1 MSTHNLSTYKRL
13 IPFIRPY
20 WKRIAV
26 AGLCAIPPSL
36 CSAGLAFLMKPAIDD
51 VFIKKDMTIL
61 TLIPLAI
68 IALFSIR
75 AIFEFSY
82 EYLIGEAGSRIIND
96 FRNILFEHVQ
106 NLSVSFFIKNPTGE
120 LMSRVTNDVNLLER
134 AAAKGFIDF
143 LQETTT
149 LCGLT
154 FVLFTQDLL
163 LAGIAMLVMPWALIP
178 FLRFGKKTHTY
189 STRGQEK
196 VGRLATLI
204 HETISGCRIVKA
216 FGMEAYENSRF
227 DAENFRIMK
236 LYNKRIKIRAKTGP
250 TMELIGGMAGAAV
263 IVYGGLRVLS
273 GGLTPGQFFAFM
285 TALFL
290 LYGPIRRSSD
300 AWQDIQEGLAA
311 ARRVFDVLDQQPEI
325 AEKSSAPALPS
336 SRGEICFNNVDFAY
350 NTEPVLKGINLTVK
364 PGEVIALVGM
374 TGSGKTSLVNLLPR
388 FFDVSAGSLTINGCD
403 VRDVS
408 LCSLRAHIALVS
420 QNPYLFNA
428 SVHENISYGSPG
440 QSREAVIE
448 AARKASALEFIEQLP
463 DGFNTSVGEHGNRLS
478 GGQRQRIA
486 IARAILKDAPIL
498 ILDEATASLDVQL
511 EQQIQKSLELLISA
525 RTAFIISHRLSTIR
539 NANRII
545 VLKAGRIVEQGPHD
559 ELFSLGG
566 EYTKLYSVFLQDD
579 SRRNGEQS
587 A

>member
-1 MSTHNLSTYKRL
+1 M
-13 IPFIRPY
+13 
-20 WKRIAV
+20 
-26 AGLCAIPPSL
+26 
-36 CSAGLAFLMKPAIDD
+36 
-51 VFIKKDMTIL
+51 
-61 TLIPLAI
+61 
-68 IALFSIR
+68 
-75 AIFEFSY
+75 
-82 EYLIGEAGSRIIND
+82 
-96 FRNILFEHVQ
+96 
-106 NLSVSFFIKNPTGE
+106 
-120 LMSRVTNDVNLLER
+120 
-134 AAAKGFIDF
+134 
-143 LQETTT
+143 
-149 LCGLT
+149 
-154 FVLFTQDLL
+154 
-163 LAGIAMLVMPWALIP
+163 
-178 FLRFGKKTHTY
+178 
-189 STRGQEK
+189 
-196 VGRLATLI
+196 

-216 FGMEAYENSRF
+216 FGMEKYENSRF
-227 DAENFRIMK
+227 DAENYRIMK
-236 LYNKRIKIRAKTGP
+236 VYNKRIKIRAMTGP
-250 TMELIGGMAGAAV
+250 MMELIGGIAGAAV

-300 AWQDIQEGLAA
+300 AWQDVQEGLAA
-311 ARRVFDVLDQQPEI
+311 ARRVFDVLDQQSEI
-325 AEKSSAPALPS
+325 IEKPGAPALPS
-336 SRGEICFNNVDFAY
+336 ASGEICFNNVDFAY
-350 NTEPVLKGINLTVK
+350 ATEPVLKGINLTVK

-388 FFDVSAGSLTINGCD
+388 FFDVSSGSLTINGCD

-428 SVHENISYGSPG
+428 SVHANISYGSPG

-448 AARKASALEFIEQLP
+448 AARKASALDFIEQLP
-463 DGFNTSVGEHGNRLS
+463 DGFDTPVGEHGNRLS

-511 EQQIQKSLELLISA
+511 EQQIQKSLELLIST

-539 NANRII
+539 NADRII
-545 VLKAGRIVEQGPHD
+545 VLQAGRIVEQGPHA
-559 ELFSLGG
+559 ELYSRGG

-579 SRRNGEQS
+579 SSPDGAQS